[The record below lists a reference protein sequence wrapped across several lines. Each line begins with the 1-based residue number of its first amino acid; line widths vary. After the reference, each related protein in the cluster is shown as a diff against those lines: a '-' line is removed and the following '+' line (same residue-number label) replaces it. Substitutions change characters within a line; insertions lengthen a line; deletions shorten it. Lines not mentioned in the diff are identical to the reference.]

1 MRGPMTVSELTS
13 EEEFR
18 NAFDVLRD
26 FRGHLTEAAYLEQ
39 VEEMGK
45 QGYRMFGLRDS
56 GRLVAV
62 AGVRI
67 ISNFRWGRHLW
78 VYDLVTG
85 AADRSKGYG
94 GELLGWL
101 EEFALRNG
109 CALVALS
116 SDVSKSET
124 HRFFEER
131 MSYKRLSYVFTKRVA
146 VNE

>member
-1 MRGPMTVSELTS
+1 MTVSELTS
-13 EEEFR
+13 EEEIR
-18 NAFDVLRD
+18 QAFAILRD
-26 FRGHLTEAAYLEQ
+26 FRGHLTEAAY
-39 VEEMGK
+39 VELVEDMSK

-56 GRLVAV
+56 GRLVSV

-94 GELLGWL
+94 GEIVGWL
-101 EEFALRNG
+101 EDFASRNG

-116 SDVSKSET
+116 SDISKSET

-146 VNE
+146 ETE

>member
-1 MRGPMTVSELTS
+1 MTVSELKS
-13 EEEFR
+13 EEEIR
-18 NAFDVLRD
+18 QAFAVLRD
-26 FRGHLTEAAYLEQ
+26 FRAHLTEAAYLEL
-39 VEEMGK
+39 VADMRK

-56 GRLVAV
+56 GRLVSV

-67 ISNFRWGRHLW
+67 ITNFRWGRHLW

-85 AADRSKGYG
+85 AADRSEGYG

-101 EEFALRNG
+101 EEFAARNG

-116 SDVSKSET
+116 SDMTKTET

-131 MSYKRLSYVFTKRVA
+131 MSYKRLSYVFTKGV
-146 VNE
+146 VESE

>member
-1 MRGPMTVSELTS
+1 MTVSELTS
-13 EEEFR
+13 DEEIRE
-18 NAFDVLRD
+18 AFDVLRD
-26 FRGHLTEAAYLEQ
+26 FRGRLSEPEYLGLQ
-39 VEEMGK
+39 AEMSE
-45 QGYRMFGLRDS
+45 QGYRIFGLRDS
-56 GRLVAV
+56 DRLVSV

-101 EEFALRNG
+101 EEFAARNG
-109 CALVALS
+109 CSLVALS
-116 SDVSKSET
+116 SDISKSET

-131 MSYKRLSYVFTKRVA
+131 MGYKRLSYVFTQSVSRE
-146 VNE
+146 ND

>member
-1 MRGPMTVSELTS
+1 MTVSELMS
-13 EEEFR
+13 EEEIQQ
-18 NAFDVLRD
+18 AFEILRD
-26 FRGHLTEAAYLEQ
+26 FRGNLTEAAYLEL
-39 VEEMGK
+39 VEDMSK

-56 GRLVAV
+56 DRLVSV

-101 EEFALRNG
+101 EEFAARNG

-116 SDVSKSET
+116 SDISKSET

-131 MSYKRLSYVFTKRVA
+131 MSYKRLSYVFTQSVSQE
-146 VNE
+146 NE

>member
-1 MRGPMTVSELTS
+1 MTVSELMS
-13 EEEFR
+13 EEEIR
-18 NAFDVLRD
+18 QAFAILRD
-26 FRGHLTEAAYLEQ
+26 FRGHLSEAAYLEL
-39 VEEMGK
+39 VGDMSK

-56 GRLVAV
+56 RRLVSV

-101 EEFALRNG
+101 EEFAARNG
-109 CALVALS
+109 CSLVALS
-116 SDVSKSET
+116 SDISKSET

-131 MSYKRLSYVFTKRVA
+131 MSYKRLSYVFSKRV
-146 VNE
+146 VENE

>member
-1 MRGPMTVSELTS
+1 MTVSELVS
-13 EEEFR
+13 EEEIQQ
-18 NAFDVLRD
+18 AFEIVRD
-26 FRGHLTEAAYLEQ
+26 FRGHLTEAEYLELA
-39 VEEMGK
+39 EEMGK

-56 GRLVAV
+56 GRLVSV

-101 EEFALRNG
+101 EEFAARHG

-116 SDVSKSET
+116 SDISKSET

-131 MSYKRLSYVFTKRVA
+131 MSYKRLSYVFSKRV
-146 VNE
+146 VENE

>member
-1 MRGPMTVSELTS
+1 MTVSELMS
-13 EEEFR
+13 EEEIQQ
-18 NAFDVLRD
+18 AFAILRD
-26 FRGHLTEAAYLEQ
+26 FRGHLSEAAYLEL
-39 VEEMGK
+39 VEDMSK

-56 GRLVAV
+56 GRLVSV

-101 EEFALRNG
+101 EEFAARNG
-109 CALVALS
+109 CSLVALS
-116 SDVSKSET
+116 SDISKSET

-131 MSYKRLSYVFTKRVA
+131 MSYKRLSYVFSKRV
-146 VNE
+146 VENE